1 MEQNKNETG
10 DRLSKRDSSS
20 SGSTSNRE
28 NRPAPQRSPSLQPRR
43 TPIKNIT
50 DISQGKRAIVSEDGR
65 SEVGAGSISAKTSES
80 FEIKEPHSS
89 AQKNTPQK
97 IQKQIPAYIQGRRS
111 GRSIGEAEKADTEN
125 AVRKSVPASVS
136 GKSGVNPSRQGQ
148 QSRTSGYTP
157 HPATVTDKKT
167 EKKGKKNKN
176 NEGTSGEGGRT
187 AVSSIIKAVIY
198 IVCVLVVAVFLSYAI
213 ISVGNDMYALVK
225 DDTVIEVE
233 LTDYMTIS
241 DIADL
246 LHDNGLI
253 EHPAVFEMY
262 VGMKNSKRE
271 KKYEFISGTYE
282 VSPSMSYDEFIK
294 TFAHLTIAEREQVKI
309 TIPEGYTVDEII
321 ELFLSNGM
329 GTREGFVDAIN
340 NYDYGTDL
348 RFLKELPQMTEDRKY
363 RLEGYLFPDTY
374 YFYKDSSESAIIYKL
389 LETFELRVTEEY
401 YTRAEEMQMTM
412 DEVVTLASII
422 QAEAKLKEDFLKI
435 SAVLNNRLNHADQF
449 PKLQSDATIQYIL
462 EERRVDLTVDDLKID
477 NKYNTYIYPG
487 LPPSAIG
494 NPGTEAINA
503 ALGPLQE
510 YLDNGYYYFV
520 SAPSGVTYYA
530 RTEAEHEA
538 NKAKIRNGEYK

>member
-1 MEQNKNETG
+1 MEENKNTTD
-10 DRLSKRDSSS
+10 DRLQNRDKRDAINEA
-20 SGSTSNRE
+20 GGE
-28 NRPAPQRSPSLQPRR
+28 PRPAQQSPTSSLRPRR
-43 TPIKNIT
+43 TPMKNPDQKTGSVSFDRNIRNQT
-50 DISQGKRAIVSEDGR
+50 PAHSAPSRNIVKPIPAEKQNPEQNR
-65 SEVGAGSISAKTSES
+65 
-80 FEIKEPHSS
+80 F
-89 AQKNTPQK
+89 TPQERPAEHTESRPVQTVSGTTQLNRNNQAS
-97 IQKQIPAYIQGRRS
+97 QKGGSGAVAGQGNRNPSSRTASHPA
-111 GRSIGEAEKADTEN
+111 AVTDEKAT
-125 AVRKSVPASVS
+125 
-136 GKSGVNPSRQGQ
+136 
-148 QSRTSGYTP
+148 
-157 HPATVTDKKT
+157 KKA
-167 EKKGKKNKN
+167 KAGKKEDKP
-176 NEGTSGEGGRT
+176 SGEGGRT
-187 AVSSIIKAVIY
+187 AVSSIIKAVVY

-233 LTDYMTIS
+233 LTDYMTID

-253 EHPAVFEMY
+253 EHPAVFRFY
-262 VGMKNSKRE
+262 TGMKNAKRE

-294 TFAHLTIAEREQVKI
+294 MFAHLTVAEREQIKI

-340 NYDYGTDL
+340 NYDYGTDF
-348 RFLKELPQMTEDRKY
+348 RFLEELPAMTEDRKY

-374 YFYKDSSESAIIYKL
+374 YFYKDSGESAIIYKL

-401 YTRAEEMQMTM
+401 YTRAEEMGMSM

-435 SAVLNNRLNHADQF
+435 SAVLNNRLNHADQY

-462 EERRVDLTVDDLKID
+462 EERRTDLTVDDLKID
-477 NKYNTYIYPG
+477 NKYNTYEYPG

-510 YLDNGYYYFV
+510 YLNNGYYFFV

-530 RTEAEHEA
+530 RTAEEHEA
-538 NKAKIRNGEYK
+538 NKTKIKTGEYK